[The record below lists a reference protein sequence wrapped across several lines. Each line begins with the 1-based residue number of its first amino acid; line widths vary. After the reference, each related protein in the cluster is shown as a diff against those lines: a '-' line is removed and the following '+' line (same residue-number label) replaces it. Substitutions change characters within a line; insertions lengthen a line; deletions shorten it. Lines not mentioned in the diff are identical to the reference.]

1 MVINWSHV
9 YSSYSRVY
17 IQDIMRRV
25 YMQEMFEKDVY
36 DITLPQYNFSNFFKE
51 FDLWDLFNN
60 EYEIA
65 RYFGANKVNVVPV
78 NVDYSYLSI
87 QPNYTCKLNEGTSQE
102 KKYSINFYEDTF
114 NDVLLIGET
123 KSSTG
128 TLEGLTQVNISVD
141 TNDETFQY
149 ELPSNN
155 VNIFDRNFVVVRTP
169 KIGIS
174 KSKKIA
180 FSINSVDCITIINR

>member
-1 MVINWSHV
+1 M
-9 YSSYSRVY
+9 
-17 IQDIMRRV
+17 
-25 YMQEMFEKDVY
+25 
-36 DITLPQYNFSNFFKE
+36 
-51 FDLWDLFNN
+51 
-60 EYEIA
+60 
-65 RYFGANKVNVVPV
+65 
-78 NVDYSYLSI
+78 
-87 QPNYTCKLNEGTSQE
+87 
-102 KKYSINFYEDTF
+102 
-114 NDVLLIGET
+114 IGET

-149 ELPSNN
+149 ELPLNN

-169 KIGIS
+169 KIEIS